1 MTGPL
6 IVGLGSHH
14 GDDRAGWLIVDRLH
28 DEGVPKDN
36 LRQMRHPAE
45 ILDVLDSA
53 RHLVIC
59 DACQGAGAVGT
70 VHCWSWPT
78 DRILPLRARGTHDME
93 IHDVL
98 ELARG
103 LGMKPSAIEI
113 WGVEGQSWIPGTTMR
128 IEVSQAVEA
137 VAAAIRSKYFDA

>member
-28 DEGVPKDN
+28 EAGVPKDN
-36 LRQMRHPAE
+36 LRQTRHPAE

-53 RHLVIC
+53 GHLVIC
-59 DACQGAGAVGT
+59 DACQGAGVVGT
-70 VHCWSWPT
+70 IHCWAWPS

-93 IHDVL
+93 INDVL
-98 ELARG
+98 ELGRG
-103 LGMKPSAIEI
+103 LGMRSSGIEI
-113 WGVEGQSWIPGTTMR
+113 WGIEGQSWFPGMAMGS
-128 IEVSQAVEA
+128 EVSQAVDA